1 MRPMLE
7 VLANKNL
14 PFKVARYVRS
24 VASKAGNAF
33 TKAMEGQRALP
44 YKVAEHDPQS
54 GNYNVL
60 ASFNTR
66 EAAENHPTGTH
77 IIQTQQWWGPGT
89 KQTTTPGNRW
99 LEGLLQDLS
108 CRRGQAHGAH
118 HRARWVRPCAHA
130 TLDGEWI
137 VTSGPA
143 VGDGRSILAL

>member
-14 PFKVARYVRS
+14 PFKVARYVRN

-44 YKVAEHDPQS
+44 YKVAEHNPQS
-54 GNYNVL
+54 GKYNVL

-89 KQTTTPGNRW
+89 KQTTTQQMARRAAAGFVLPKGSS
-99 LEGLLQDLS
+99 S
-108 CRRGQAHGAH
+108 CRAPPSTMGTT
-118 HRARWVRPCAHA
+118 VRPR
-130 TLDGEWI
+130 D
-137 VTSGPA
+137 P
-143 VGDGRSILAL
+143 

>member
-33 TKAMEGQRALP
+33 TKAIEGQRALP

-54 GNYNVL
+54 GKYNVL

-77 IIQTQQWWGPGT
+77 IIQTQQWWAGHQANNNTGQQMARRVAAGFVLPKGSSSWRAPPSTMGT
-89 KQTTTPGNRW
+89 TV
-99 LEGLLQDLS
+99 
-108 CRRGQAHGAH
+108 RR
-118 HRARWVRPCAHA
+118 RDP
-130 TLDGEWI
+130 
-137 VTSGPA
+137 
-143 VGDGRSILAL
+143 

>member
-24 VASKAGNAF
+24 VLSKAGNAF

-54 GNYNVL
+54 GKYNVL

-77 IIQTQQWWGPGT
+77 IIQTQQWWAGHQANNNTGQQMARRVAAGFVLPKGSSSWRAPPSTMGT
-89 KQTTTPGNRW
+89 T
-99 LEGLLQDLS
+99 
-108 CRRGQAHGAH
+108 
-118 HRARWVRPCAHA
+118 VRPR
-130 TLDGEWI
+130 D
-137 VTSGPA
+137 P
-143 VGDGRSILAL
+143 

>member
-24 VASKAGNAF
+24 VLSKAGNAF

-77 IIQTQQWWGPGT
+77 IIQTQWWGPGT
-89 KQTTTPGNRW
+89 KQTTT
-99 LEGLLQDLS
+99 QQMA
-108 CRRGQAHGAH
+108 RRAAAGFVLPKGSSSW
-118 HRARWVRPCAHA
+118 RA
-130 TLDGEWI
+130 
-137 VTSGPA
+137 
-143 VGDGRSILAL
+143 